1 MKRLN
6 NFLVFGKDLEAGF
19 VPKLFAKK
27 LCHLT
32 YHPPYDT
39 RIFHKECKTLVNAGY
54 GVTLLVPH
62 NQSEFVDGV
71 KIVPLPIYRT
81 RLAKFVFLPFKAFLF
96 ALRQK
101 ASIYHFHDP
110 ALIISGLLLKAFG
123 KKVIYDVHEDYKS
136 KILSKHYIPRFLRRP
151 LAYLFDLFEKNISKV
166 FDAIVVVD
174 DYLQSRFRHRRV
186 VKVANFPPIIEIPRQ
201 KQNDEFVF
209 VYAGGISKDRGIS
222 KVIQALDFLGDY
234 RGKIKIILAGPIE
247 EKDIKQAVE
256 NNPLIDY
263 VGYLPWREVLK
274 IYSVS
279 DVGLLLLQPVPA
291 YIYIT
296 TETPVK
302 LFEYMLAGLAV
313 LSTDFP
319 SFKKLI
325 EGNKCGI
332 CVDSTSP
339 REIADAM
346 KYLIEHKEEA
356 RKMGENG
363 RRAVIERYNWEKE
376 SEKLLKLYKELLR
389 ER

>member
-1 MKRLN
+1 MSDIKEEQKICKR
-6 NFLVFGKDLEAGF
+6 V
-19 VPKLFAKK
+19 
-27 LCHLT
+27 CHYT
-32 YHPPYDT
+32 YHPPFDH
-39 RIFHKECKTLVNAGY
+39 RIFHKECSTLAKAGY
-54 GVTLLVPH
+54 DVTLLVPYT
-62 NQSEFVDGV
+62 QGKVVDGV
-71 KIVPLPIYRT
+71 KIVPLPIYHG
-81 RLAKFVFLPFKAFLF
+81 RLGKFFLLPFKAFLF

-110 ALIISGLLLKAFG
+110 ALIITGLLLKALG

-136 KILSKHYIPRFLRRP
+136 KILSKYYIPRFLRRP
-151 LAYLFDLFEKNISKV
+151 LAHLFDLFEKTASKI

-174 DYLQSRFRHRRV
+174 DYLLSRFRHRRV
-186 VKVANFPPIIEIPRQ
+186 VKVAHFPPIIEIPRK
-201 KQNDEFVF
+201 KQNNEFVF
-209 VYAGGISKDRGIS
+209 VYAGGISKDRGIL
-222 KVIQALDFLGDY
+222 KIIKALDFLGDY

-247 EKDIKQAVE
+247 EEDIKQAVE
-256 NNPLIDY
+256 NNPFIDY

-291 YIYIT
+291 YAYIT

-313 LSTDFP
+313 LSANFP
-319 SFKKLI
+319 SLKKMI
-325 EGNKCGI
+325 ERNKCGI

-376 SEKLLKLYKELLR
+376 SEKLLKLYEKLFR

>member
-1 MKRLN
+1 
-6 NFLVFGKDLEAGF
+6 
-19 VPKLFAKK
+19 
-27 LCHLT
+27 
-32 YHPPYDT
+32 
-39 RIFHKECKTLVNAGY
+39 
-54 GVTLLVPH
+54 
-62 NQSEFVDGV
+62 
-71 KIVPLPIYRT
+71 
-81 RLAKFVFLPFKAFLF
+81 
-96 ALRQK
+96 
-101 ASIYHFHDP
+101 
-110 ALIISGLLLKAFG
+110 LKALG

-136 KILSKHYIPRFLRRP
+136 KILSKYYIPRFLRRP
-151 LAYLFDLFEKNISKV
+151 LAHLFDLFEKTASKI
-166 FDAIVVVD
+166 FDAIIVVD
-174 DYLQSRFRHRRV
+174 DYLLSRFRHRRV
-186 VKVANFPPIIEIPRQ
+186 VKVAHFPPIIEIPRK

-209 VYAGGISKDRGIS
+209 VYAGGINKDRGIS
-222 KVIQALDFLGDY
+222 KVIQALGFLGDY
-234 RGKIKIILAGPIE
+234 KGEMKIILAGPIE
-247 EKDIKQAVE
+247 EEYLKQAVE
-256 NNPLIDY
+256 NNPFIDY

-291 YIYIT
+291 YIT

-313 LSTDFP
+313 LSANFP
-319 SFKKLI
+319 SLKKII

-332 CVDSTSP
+332 CVDSTNP

-363 RRAVIERYNWEKE
+363 KRAVIERYNWEKE

>member
-71 KIVPLPIYRT
+71 KIVPLPIYRK
-81 RLAKFVFLPFKAFLF
+81 RLAKFVFLPFKAFLS
-96 ALRQK
+96 ALRQR

-110 ALIISGLLLKAFG
+110 ALIFTGLLLKAFG